1 MKELAEALRRF
12 TNNENARIIDDLV
25 SLIIDN
31 EVDDMDELKELEDGN
46 FVKGLTLENKA
57 NEAYLSMIKDV
68 YKYDN
73 MNSLQ
78 IDRLDD
84 LKELPKKIE
93 NLTLE
98 KTQGQI
104 NNGTISSDT
113 PTGFYSSSTNL
124 PYTTITIFRPNWSG
138 EDIIGERLHRY
149 GYNTVLQL
157 DQVYKHH
164 RRQNFNYIQTE
175 DCDVNGVPLDIANDI
190 EEMFN
195 SGVHLWS
202 GEVENWEVPNWQEN
216 LRQWYDTSSNNVE
229 VQNV

>member
-84 LKELPKKIE
+84 LKDFYNNTHNIEDKI
-93 NLTLE
+93 LYLI
-98 KTQGQI
+98 KMYDLLHYQLAF
-104 NNGTISSDT
+104 
-113 PTGFYSSSTNL
+113 PFCAYSLILKS
-124 PYTTITIFRPNWSG
+124 
-138 EDIIGERLHRY
+138 RL
-149 GYNTVLQL
+149 
-157 DQVYKHH
+157 
-164 RRQNFNYIQTE
+164 
-175 DCDVNGVPLDIANDI
+175 
-190 EEMFN
+190 
-195 SGVHLWS
+195 
-202 GEVENWEVPNWQEN
+202 
-216 LRQWYDTSSNNVE
+216 
-229 VQNV
+229 

>member
-84 LKELPKKIE
+84 LKDFYNNTHNIEDKI
-93 NLTLE
+93 LYLI
-98 KTQGQI
+98 KMYDLLHYQLAFPFWAD
-104 NNGTISSDT
+104 S
-113 PTGFYSSSTNL
+113 L
-124 PYTTITIFRPNWSG
+124 
-138 EDIIGERLHRY
+138 IIKSIL
-149 GYNTVLQL
+149 
-157 DQVYKHH
+157 
-164 RRQNFNYIQTE
+164 
-175 DCDVNGVPLDIANDI
+175 
-190 EEMFN
+190 
-195 SGVHLWS
+195 
-202 GEVENWEVPNWQEN
+202 
-216 LRQWYDTSSNNVE
+216 
-229 VQNV
+229 

>member
-1 MKELAEALRRF
+1 MKELAKALRRF

-84 LKELPKKIE
+84 LKDFYNNTHNIEDKI
-93 NLTLE
+93 LYLI
-98 KTQGQI
+98 KMYDLLHYQLAF
-104 NNGTISSDT
+104 
-113 PTGFYSSSTNL
+113 PFCAYSL
-124 PYTTITIFRPNWSG
+124 
-138 EDIIGERLHRY
+138 IIKSRL
-149 GYNTVLQL
+149 
-157 DQVYKHH
+157 
-164 RRQNFNYIQTE
+164 
-175 DCDVNGVPLDIANDI
+175 
-190 EEMFN
+190 
-195 SGVHLWS
+195 
-202 GEVENWEVPNWQEN
+202 
-216 LRQWYDTSSNNVE
+216 
-229 VQNV
+229 

>member
-1 MKELAEALRRF
+1 MKELAEVLRRF

-84 LKELPKKIE
+84 LKDFYNNTHNIEDKI
-93 NLTLE
+93 LYLI
-98 KTQGQI
+98 KMYDLLHYQLAF
-104 NNGTISSDT
+104 
-113 PTGFYSSSTNL
+113 PFCAYSL
-124 PYTTITIFRPNWSG
+124 
-138 EDIIGERLHRY
+138 IIKSRL
-149 GYNTVLQL
+149 
-157 DQVYKHH
+157 
-164 RRQNFNYIQTE
+164 
-175 DCDVNGVPLDIANDI
+175 
-190 EEMFN
+190 
-195 SGVHLWS
+195 
-202 GEVENWEVPNWQEN
+202 
-216 LRQWYDTSSNNVE
+216 
-229 VQNV
+229 

>member
-1 MKELAEALRRF
+1 MKELAEALRGF

-84 LKELPKKIE
+84 LKDFYNNTHNIEDKI
-93 NLTLE
+93 LYLI
-98 KTQGQI
+98 KMYDLLHYQLAF
-104 NNGTISSDT
+104 
-113 PTGFYSSSTNL
+113 PFCAYSLILKS
-124 PYTTITIFRPNWSG
+124 
-138 EDIIGERLHRY
+138 RL
-149 GYNTVLQL
+149 
-157 DQVYKHH
+157 
-164 RRQNFNYIQTE
+164 
-175 DCDVNGVPLDIANDI
+175 
-190 EEMFN
+190 
-195 SGVHLWS
+195 
-202 GEVENWEVPNWQEN
+202 
-216 LRQWYDTSSNNVE
+216 
-229 VQNV
+229 